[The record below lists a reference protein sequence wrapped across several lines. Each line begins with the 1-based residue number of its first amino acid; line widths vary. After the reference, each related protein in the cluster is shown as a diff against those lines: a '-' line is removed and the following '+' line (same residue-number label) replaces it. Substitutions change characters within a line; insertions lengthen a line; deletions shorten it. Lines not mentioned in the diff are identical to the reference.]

1 MADYE
6 ALKARVRELA
16 ERVWDVSAIEARFR
30 KLAAQGIPKKT
41 LNRDEILANNQ
52 QILDRVQRLG
62 EEYEFLRHS

>member
-1 MADYE
+1 MADCE

-41 LNRDEILANNQ
+41 LNRDEILANKQ
-52 QILDRVQRLG
+52 QILDRAQRLG
-62 EEYEFLRHS
+62 EEYEFLSHS

>member
-62 EEYEFLRHS
+62 EEYEFLSHS

>member
-1 MADYE
+1 MADCE

-41 LNRDEILANNQ
+41 LNRDEILANKQ

-62 EEYEFLRHS
+62 EEYEFLSHS

>member
-16 ERVWDVSAIEARFR
+16 ERVWDVSAVEARFR

-41 LNRDEILANNQ
+41 LNRDEILANKQ
-52 QILDRVQRLG
+52 QVLDRVQRLG
-62 EEYEFLRHS
+62 EEYEFLSHS

>member
-16 ERVWDVSAIEARFR
+16 ERVWDVSVIEASFR

-41 LNRDEILANNQ
+41 LNRDEILANKQ

-62 EEYEFLRHS
+62 EEYEFLSHS

>member
-41 LNRDEILANNQ
+41 LNRDEILANKQ

-62 EEYEFLRHS
+62 EEYEFLSHS